1 MSRMHVLTSHRAYI
15 CLSPVLG
22 IVSEM
27 RTQLA
32 FTERKLLISA
42 LQNEDEK
49 MSENA
54 GRKDVSVIFY
64 LLLLIYFMSS
74 RNVRIHWICL
84 LHTLTFAS
92 RDYFNYLCYYYLVF
106 LYFNLCHLYQVLGAY
121 FYNDFLT
128 RDIPLFSYSFIFP
141 IFSFNA
147 FLISV

>member
-1 MSRMHVLTSHRAYI
+1 MSRMHVLESHRAYI
-15 CLSPVLG
+15 CLSPVPG

-42 LQNEDEK
+42 LRNEDEK

-54 GRKDVSVIFY
+54 GRKDVSVVFY
-64 LLLLIYFMSS
+64 LLLLVYFISS
-74 RNVRIHWICL
+74 RNMRMHWICL
-84 LHTLTFAS
+84 PHTLTFAS

-106 LYFNLCHLYQVLGAY
+106 LCFNLCHLYRVLEAY
-121 FYNDFLT
+121 FYSDFLT
-128 RDIPLFSYSFIFP
+128 RYILLFSYFFIFP